1 MRLFLQIKFTK
12 KTSTIRTFFICRFSF
27 LHMNLN
33 NASFSI
39 ALSIVFFFLHALW
52 EFLVLC
58 LWSYHSHIWN
68 VLPLPFYWWKSS
80 PVFKVCHKSQF
91 LHHIPQS
98 RCFFFSELLYSSYL
112 NPYFAIIHL
121 SAFRTQR

>member
-39 ALSIVFFFLHALW
+39 ALSIVFFFCMHFENFWFYAFDHIILTFEMSSL
-52 EFLVLC
+52 F
-58 LWSYHSHIWN
+58 HSTDGS
-68 VLPLPFYWWKSS
+68 PLLSLRSATNLNF
-80 PVFKVCHKSQF
+80 FITF
-91 LHHIPQS
+91 PQS